1 MEILTDTGFKKFE
14 GIMRKQAECLEID
27 YCLNWWNDGTYNF
40 IRGSVDHKVLGLDYD
55 GNPKW
60 KRLDDLCIGDKL
72 LLSVNGKEQVGWI
85 VNIGKI
91 GKLDVY
97 TPVGVDGVKYLNSDG
112 VINHNCA
119 FGGSTSTLIG
129 EEGLDKMKVEDPIE
143 YRLGYD
149 WLIYEKPDPHGLYV
163 MGVDSAMGNAGDY
176 STVQV
181 LRVLGRGK
189 YRQAAVYRR
198 NTIRPE
204 DFAEVVHDISV
215 TYNDAMYII
224 ENNDIGRTVA
234 DALFYDIGDS
244 NMIST
249 DKRGNLGTR
258 ADRNTKIDACKL
270 LKTAIETGQLEIV
283 DSETVN
289 ELSRFEE
296 VSTGVFKATGE
307 NHDDL
312 VSALYWACYCL
323 VQPEIDLDGVCVAE
337 NKVIDSDALPP
348 PMYMTGGVGNG
359 GTDAY
364 FGVGIDANSFW
375 KGLN

>member
-14 GIMRKQAECLEID
+14 GIMQKSAECLEVQYSLRWD
-27 YCLNWWNDGTYNF
+27 NDGTYNC
-40 IRGSVDHKVLGLDYD
+40 IGGSADHKIIGLDHE
-55 GNPKW
+55 GRPVW
-60 KRLDDLCIGDKL
+60 KRLDSLCVGDRIV
-72 LLSVNGKEQVGWI
+72 LSVSGKELEAWI
-85 VNIGKI
+85 VNIEKT

-97 TPVGVDGVKYLNSDG
+97 TPVGVVGVKYLDSNG

-119 FGGSTSTLIG
+119 FGGSTSTLID
-129 EEGLDKMKVEDPIE
+129 EEGLERMKVIDPAE

-149 WLIYEKPDPHGLYV
+149 WLIYEKPEPRGLYV

-176 STVQV
+176 SAVQV

-215 TYNDAMYII
+215 TYNNAMYII

-234 DALFYDIGDS
+234 NALFYDIGDS

-258 ADRNTKIDACKL
+258 ADRNTKTDACRL

-323 VQPEIDLDGVCVAE
+323 AQPEIDLDGVCVAE
-337 NKVIDSDALPP
+337 NKAIDQDALPP
-348 PMYMTGGVGNG
+348 PMYMTGGVGGG